1 MLWLSL
7 YFPQLSLQIFS
18 RGSASPGPL
27 AISIPPLN
35 RPTIYFCN
43 QAARALGVHAGMK
56 VSAARALFQDLV
68 IFPRNE
74 EAENQALARIAAW
87 AVKFTSLVS
96 LAPPQALLL
105 EIAGSLKFFGGL
117 KKLLA
122 QIMAELQELGFT
134 ASYAVAP
141 TPQGSLVLARALNG
155 IVVLSSPAFMGRLNS
170 LPIKFLNL
178 NPVIY
183 EALTQSGLKRF
194 GEICRLP
201 RAELLR
207 RFNSEFLDYID
218 KITGRMPDPPFPYTP
233 PPHFLAKLELPPGI
247 HTTEAILFALNRLL
261 LELAAWLKCL
271 SSGTTK
277 IVIKLE
283 TSKENKSITLNLLGA
298 SRDPQHLLRL
308 IREHVDNTKISDD
321 VQALSLEVAEIQA
334 LAMKS
339 EHLFEK
345 SHDAHLNLEQLL
357 ERLSA
362 RLGTTALQGLAWIA
376 DHRPEAASSLLA
388 FGSPAPLPKNNLLPL
403 RPLWLLPQVEALP
416 SIADK
421 PCFKG
426 ELQFQTGPERI
437 ETGWWDGADIRR
449 DYYIAQN
456 PRGSRFWIY
465 RDCRSGGWFLHGIFA

>member
-18 RGSASPGPL
+18 RGSASLGPL

-43 QAARALGVHAGMK
+43 QAARALGVHADMK
-56 VSAARALFQDLV
+56 VSAARALSQDLV

-74 EAENQALARIAAW
+74 EAENQALAHIATW

-122 QIMAELQELGFT
+122 QITAELQELGFT
-134 ASYAVAP
+134 ARYAVAP
-141 TPQGSLVLARALNG
+141 TPQGSLVLARARYG
-155 IVVLSSPAFMGRLNS
+155 VVVPSPSDFMGRLND

-183 EALTQSGLKRF
+183 EALTQSGLKKL

-201 RAELLR
+201 RSELLR
-207 RFNSEFLDYID
+207 RFNSEFLHYID
-218 KITGRMPDPPFPYTP
+218 KITGQMPDPPFPYTP

-247 HTTEAILFALNRLL
+247 HTTEAILFALKRLL
-261 LELAAWLKCL
+261 LELTAWLRYL
-271 SSGTTK
+271 SAGTTK
-277 IVIKLE
+277 LLIKLE
-283 TSKENKSITLNLLGA
+283 TIKETESITLNLLRA
-298 SRDPQHLLRL
+298 SRDPQHLLKL
-308 IREHVDNTKISDD
+308 IREHIDNTKIKDYI
-321 VQALSLEVAEIQA
+321 QTLSLEVSDIQA
-334 LAMKS
+334 LAVKS

-362 RLGTTALQGLAWIA
+362 RLGNNALQGLAWIA
-376 DHRPEAASSLLA
+376 DHRPEAAASLLA
-388 FGSPAPLPKNNLLPL
+388 FGSFTLLPKNDRLPL
-403 RPLWLLPQVEALP
+403 RPLWLLPQVETL
-416 SIADK
+416 SIIADK

-426 ELQFQTGPERI
+426 ELQFQAGPERI
-437 ETGWWDGADIRR
+437 ETGWWDGADMRR

-465 RDCRSGGWFLHGIFA
+465 RDCRSGEWFLHGIFA